1 MSNDPL
7 ADVIAYVEP
16 RLPDCYVA
24 DEAPP
29 ETAFEKRLPVVLI
42 RDLPGGVDD
51 MPWQSAFGAL
61 TEVFAFDVDVY
72 AARRED
78 CRAISRKLRR
88 ILAAMI
94 LDPNVAARSVTE
106 VVGFARRP
114 DHNKYIVRDGAEY
127 ELRRP
132 YVT

>member
-1 MSNDPL
+1 MSDDPL
-7 ADVIAYVEP
+7 ADVIDFVAA
-16 RLPDCYVA
+16 RLPECYVA

-29 ETAFEKRLPVVLI
+29 ETSFDQRLPVVLI

-51 MPWQSAFGAL
+51 TPWQSALGAL

-72 AARRED
+72 ASSREG
-78 CRAISRKLRR
+78 CREISRKLRR

-94 LDPNVAARSVTE
+94 VDPTVAARSVTE

-127 ELRRP
+127 ELRRAM
-132 YVT
+132 